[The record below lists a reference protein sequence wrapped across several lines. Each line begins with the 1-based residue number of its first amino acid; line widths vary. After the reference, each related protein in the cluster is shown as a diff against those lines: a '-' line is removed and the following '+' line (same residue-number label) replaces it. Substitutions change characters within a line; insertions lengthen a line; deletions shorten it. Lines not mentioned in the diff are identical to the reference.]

1 MKPAKIK
8 FLFLLIISFFIIS
21 SFYVWDKI
29 YLPLSENA
37 IQNFTGTVY
46 IKNNYNH
53 LNEILRFLYTIFLPS
68 FLLFFYLVLTK
79 NCILSFKKTLKFSS
93 SFNKKRSL
101 KIFFIIS
108 FFFILNFLF
117 SNPATH
123 SLDTLHEGMRLTA
136 WENLNFYDSFWK
148 SSFITVGWGQE
159 FLIPILSELIYG
171 EVTINRT
178 RLILFFYK
186 FLNQIL
192 LLTLVY
198 QIISQQKFEK
208 KINDILFLLFS
219 TIVLFISNF
228 NDSIVSHREIPIL
241 IFFIS
246 LWNII
251 NNKKIYV
258 YLIIVGSL
266 SCLSLIWSLDRGI
279 FLNMLLIVLL
289 IFFIL
294 NKNYRYFAF
303 LILSIF
309 LAWIIVYL
317 SFGHDE
323 FLHFVSNS
331 IWIFSNIENIY
342 GLIHPTPFGDQ
353 MDSSRSG
360 KNIIVLIITSLL
372 SIYFGLSKK
381 SKLENSNKILLI
393 FFFIISVLSYKT
405 ALGRSDGPHLKTA
418 MFFSY
423 ITLAFIMF
431 INLGYYL
438 EKRFYQNKS
447 LKTFKYI
454 SYLFLI
460 SFVIKFII
468 FDNKIYQNNFQIV
481 LFKNYK
487 NEFYI
492 DEKKLKLYKQI
503 YNEIENKK
511 CINNFS
517 YDSSLPYLISKPSCN
532 KYYFIYSLGGEKIQK
547 DYINYLKN
555 SDDQI
560 IILKKNE
567 RYIDNSPEEI
577 LPILFEY
584 INKNYNIHNEFDNYI
599 ILESKT

>member
-29 YLPLSENA
+29 HLPLSDNA

-53 LNEILRFLYTIFLPS
+53 LNEILRFLYSIFLPS
-68 FLLFFYLVLTK
+68 FLLFFYLVFTN
-79 NCILSFKKTLKFSS
+79 NCILPFKEKIKFSNNL
-93 SFNKKRSL
+93 NKKRSV

-117 SNPATH
+117 LNPATH
-123 SLDTLHEGMRLTA
+123 PLDTLHEGMRLTA

-159 FLIPILSELIYG
+159 FLIPILSELIYD

-228 NDSIVSHREIPIL
+228 NDSIISHREIPIL

-251 NNKKIYV
+251 NNKKIYI
-258 YLIIVGSL
+258 YLIIAGSL
-266 SCLSLIWSLDRGI
+266 SCLSLVWSLDRGI
-279 FLNMLLIVLL
+279 FLNMLLIILL
-289 IFFIL
+289 IFFIF
-294 NKNYRYFAF
+294 NKNYKYFAI

-309 LAWIIVYL
+309 LAWIIVYIF
-317 SFGHDE
+317 FGREE
-323 FLHFVSNS
+323 FLNFVSNS

-342 GLIHPTPFGDQ
+342 GLIHPTPFGNQ

-360 KNIIVLIITSLL
+360 KNIIILIITSLL
-372 SIYFGLSKK
+372 SIYFGFSKK

-438 EKRFYQNKS
+438 EKRFYQNKA

-454 SYLFLI
+454 SYLFFI

-468 FDNKIYQNNFQIV
+468 FDNKIYQNSFQIV

-492 DEKKLKLYKQI
+492 DDKKLKLYKQI
-503 YNEIENKK
+503 YNEIKNKK

-517 YDSSLPYLISKPSCN
+517 YDSSLPYIISKPSCN

-547 DYINYLKN
+547 DYINYLKK

-560 IILKKNE
+560 IILKKDE

-584 INKNYNIHNEFDNYI
+584 INKNYNIHKEFDNYI

>member
-29 YLPLSENA
+29 HLPLSDNA

-53 LNEILRFLYTIFLPS
+53 LNEILRFLYSIFLPS
-68 FLLFFYLVLTK
+68 FLLFFYLVFTN
-79 NCILSFKKTLKFSS
+79 NCILPFKEKIKFSNNL
-93 SFNKKRSL
+93 NKKRSV

-123 SLDTLHEGMRLTA
+123 PLDTLHEGMRLTA

-159 FLIPILSELIYG
+159 FLIPILSELIYD

-208 KINDILFLLFS
+208 RINDILFLLFS

-228 NDSIVSHREIPIL
+228 NDPIISHREIPIL

-251 NNKKIYV
+251 NNKKIYI
-258 YLIIVGSL
+258 YLIIAGSL
-266 SCLSLIWSLDRGI
+266 SCLSLVWSLDRGI
-279 FLNMLLIVLL
+279 FLNMLLIILL
-289 IFFIL
+289 IFFIF
-294 NKNYRYFAF
+294 NKNYKYFAI

-309 LAWIIVYL
+309 LAWIIVYIF
-317 SFGHDE
+317 FGREE
-323 FLHFVSNS
+323 FLNFVSNS

-342 GLIHPTPFGDQ
+342 GLIHPTPFGNQ

-360 KNIIVLIITSLL
+360 KNIIILIITSLL
-372 SIYFGLSKK
+372 SIYFGFSKK
-381 SKLENSNKILLI
+381 AN
-393 FFFIISVLSYKT
+393 
-405 ALGRSDGPHLKTA
+405 LKT
-418 MFFSY
+418 
-423 ITLAFIMF
+423 
-431 INLGYYL
+431 
-438 EKRFYQNKS
+438 Q
-447 LKTFKYI
+447 
-454 SYLFLI
+454 
-460 SFVIKFII
+460 IKF
-468 FDNKIYQNNFQIV
+468 Y
-481 LFKNYK
+481 
-487 NEFYI
+487 
-492 DEKKLKLYKQI
+492 
-503 YNEIENKK
+503 
-511 CINNFS
+511 
-517 YDSSLPYLISKPSCN
+517 
-532 KYYFIYSLGGEKIQK
+532 
-547 DYINYLKN
+547 
-555 SDDQI
+555 
-560 IILKKNE
+560 
-567 RYIDNSPEEI
+567 
-577 LPILFEY
+577 
-584 INKNYNIHNEFDNYI
+584 
-599 ILESKT
+599 

>member
-29 YLPLSENA
+29 HLPLSDNA

-53 LNEILRFLYTIFLPS
+53 LNEILRFLYSIFLPS
-68 FLLFFYLVLTK
+68 FLLFFYLVFTN
-79 NCILSFKKTLKFSS
+79 NCILPFKEKIKFSNNL
-93 SFNKKRSL
+93 NKKRSV

-108 FFFILNFLF
+108 IFFILNFLF
-117 SNPATH
+117 LNPATH
-123 SLDTLHEGMRLTA
+123 PLDTLHEGMRLTA

-159 FLIPILSELIYG
+159 FLIPILSELIYD

-208 KINDILFLLFS
+208 RINDILFLLFS

-228 NDSIVSHREIPIL
+228 NDSIISHREIPIL

-251 NNKKIYV
+251 NNKKIYI
-258 YLIIVGSL
+258 YLIIAGSL
-266 SCLSLIWSLDRGI
+266 SCLSLVWSLDRGI
-279 FLNMLLIVLL
+279 FLNMLLIILL
-289 IFFIL
+289 IFFIF
-294 NKNYRYFAF
+294 NKNYKYFAI

-309 LAWIIVYL
+309 LAWIIVYIF
-317 SFGHDE
+317 FGREE
-323 FLHFVSNS
+323 FLNFVSNS

-342 GLIHPTPFGDQ
+342 GLIHPTPFGNQ

-360 KNIIVLIITSLL
+360 KNIIILIITSLL
-372 SIYFGLSKK
+372 SIYFGFSKK

-438 EKRFYQNKS
+438 EKRFYQNKA

-454 SYLFLI
+454 SYLFFI

-468 FDNKIYQNNFQIV
+468 FDNKIYQNSFQIV

-492 DEKKLKLYKQI
+492 DDKKLKLYKQI
-503 YNEIENKK
+503 YNEIKNKK

-517 YDSSLPYLISKPSCN
+517 YDSSLPYIISKPSCN

-547 DYINYLKN
+547 DYINYLKK

-560 IILKKNE
+560 IILKKDE

-584 INKNYNIHNEFDNYI
+584 INKNYNIHKEFDNYI